1 MNKNAIYGFYMYKGD
16 VMEDSSETEKCMAHD
31 TFSYGQVELAV
42 WQTMHNPAPSPNK
55 NTPSLTFK
63 ARCRR
68 YREEGVPIRKE
79 KASGVQGV
87 HSEYEAYNAFELLMA
102 LRMSDAGMP
111 RAEVAFF
118 MHHTRAQLE
127 REFERV
133 LADPP
138 FVAEGDFDPNKRAF
152 LVIRYVGLQE
162 LGWRVPEK
170 VEGWKGAGPAPLF
183 LAPRFHHSVNS
194 LMGDVGKMGRGG
206 FNPPCTIIEFSE
218 TAVVLL
224 DNLKKAPKTKRGRQK

>member
-1 MNKNAIYGFYMYKGD
+1 MNKDSA
-16 VMEDSSETEKCMAHD
+16 MEDSSETESSMSQD

-42 WQTMHNPAPSPNK
+42 WQTMHNPAPSTNK
-55 NTPSLTFK
+55 NTPSPTFK
-63 ARCRR
+63 TRCRR
-68 YREEGVPIRKE
+68 YREEGVPIPKE

-102 LRMSDAGMP
+102 LRMTDAGMP

-127 REFERV
+127 REFKRV

-138 FVAEGDFDPNKRAF
+138 FVAEGFDPEKRAF
-152 LVIRYVGLQE
+152 LVVRYVGLRE

-183 LAPRFHHSVNS
+183 LTPRFHHSVNS
-194 LMGDVGKMGRGG
+194 LMGDVGKMGMGG
-206 FNPPCTIIEFSE
+206 FNPPATIIEFSE